1 MNALTTT
8 RVAAVLQPQTFNE
21 LMQFATMAA
30 KSSMVPTAFRGKPE
44 DIMLAV
50 QMGSELGLS
59 PMQAIQNVA
68 VINGR
73 PSVWGDAMPGL
84 CRASP
89 LCEDIVERMEGDGD
103 AMAAVCTAKRRGSK
117 DVIARFS
124 VADAKKAGLWG
135 KQGPWTQYPARMLQM
150 RARSFALRD
159 AFPDV
164 LKGLIAAEE
173 AQDMPEGNGTPYS
186 GPIIEAQAEPA
197 GTREAIKADV
207 PLEPKKRTWAT
218 ILDEIE
224 ALFHAAQTP
233 NAVDA
238 VLASADVQK
247 ALDKAQGASTA
258 RLDAIIKAATDRTR
272 APADDVFPGDLP
284 PITGEERVGG

>member
-8 RVAAVLQPQTFNE
+8 RQVAVLQPQTFNE
-21 LMQFATMAA
+21 LLQFANMAA

-89 LCEDIVERMEGDGD
+89 LCEDIIERMEGEGD
-103 AMAAVCTAKRRGSK
+103 TQTAVCIAKRRGAEP
-117 DVIARFS
+117 VIGKFS
-124 VADAKKAGLWG
+124 VGDAKKAALWG
-135 KQGPWTQYPARMLQM
+135 KQGPWTQYPSRMLQM

-173 AQDMPEGNGTPYS
+173 AEDMPTGNGTVFN
-186 GPIIEAQAEPA
+186 GPVIDAHAEPA
-197 GTREAIKADV
+197 GTRDAINAEV
-207 PLEPKKRTWAT
+207 PLKKRTVTDW
-218 ILDEIE
+218 LDGLE
-224 ALFHAAQTP
+224 ADLKAAQTP

-238 VLASADVQK
+238 IIARDDVQK
-247 ALDKAQGASTA
+247 ALDALKGAA
-258 RLDAIIKAATDRTR
+258 KDRLAAIIKAATDWTS
-272 APADDVFPGDLP
+272 DVLPGDLP
-284 PITGEERVGG
+284 SAEAGS